1 MKLSIRN
8 TISMIRIF
16 MKKLKEDSVSAYAA
30 QAAFFIMVS
39 FFPFGMFLLT
49 MIQFLPITEGDLAS
63 MVSNVLPEALS
74 PLIADLL
81 SEIYSTSTTA
91 VVSVTLLTTLW
102 AASKAFY
109 SLIYGLN
116 SVYNIPEKRN
126 YFILRF
132 RALIYT
138 LIFAVMLLAT
148 LFLLGFGNS
157 IAHMINS
164 AFPVLKDATLFVIS
178 LRTSSVMCILILF
191 FLYLYVVIPNRHS
204 RIMFELPGAILTAVG
219 WIGFSYLYSFYIDHM
234 SSFSNTYGSLT
245 AVVLLMLWLYACM
258 YMLLIGGEINDCLRR
273 LALVEKLMHDS
284 GGKK

>member
-1 MKLSIRN
+1 MMTYIRT

-49 MIQFLPITEGDLAS
+49 MIQFLPITESDLAS
-63 MVSNVLPEALS
+63 MVSDVLPEALS
-74 PLIADLL
+74 PFISDLL
-81 SEIYSTSTTA
+81 SEIYNTSTTA
-91 VVSVTLLTTLW
+91 VVSVTLFTTLW

-138 LIFAVMLLAT
+138 LIFAIMLLAT

-157 IAHMINS
+157 IAHMINR
-164 AFPVLKDATLFVIS
+164 AFPLLKDATLLVIS
-178 LRTSSVMCILILF
+178 LRTSCIMCILILF

-204 RIMFELPGAILTAVG
+204 RIIFELPGAILTSVG

-234 SSFSNTYGSLT
+234 SNFSNTYGSLT

-273 LALVEKLMHDS
+273 LAFVEKIMHDS
-284 GGKK
+284 GVKK

>member
-1 MKLSIRN
+1 MTTIR
-8 TISMIRIF
+8 TLVSMIRIF
-16 MKKLKEDSVSAYAA
+16 ILKLKKDDVSAHAA

-39 FFPFGMFLLT
+39 FFPFSMFLLT
-49 MIQFLPITEGDLAS
+49 MIQFLPITEGDLTS
-63 MVSNVLPEALS
+63 MVSDVLPEALS
-74 PLIADLL
+74 PFLFNLL
-81 SEIYSTSTTA
+81 SEVYHSSTTA

-116 SVYNIPEKRN
+116 SVYNIRENRN
-126 YFILRF
+126 YFILRI
-132 RALIYT
+132 RALLYT

-148 LFLLGFGNS
+148 LLLLGFGNS
-157 IAHMINS
+157 ITYMINN
-164 AFPVLKDATLFVIS
+164 AFPALKDATLLVIS

-191 FLYLYVVIPNRHS
+191 FLYLYVVIPNHHS
-204 RIMFELPGAILTAVG
+204 RILFELPGAILTSVG

-258 YMLLIGGEINDCLRR
+258 YMLLTGGEINDCLRR
-273 LALVEKLMHDS
+273 LALLQKKLHQ
-284 GGKK
+284 K